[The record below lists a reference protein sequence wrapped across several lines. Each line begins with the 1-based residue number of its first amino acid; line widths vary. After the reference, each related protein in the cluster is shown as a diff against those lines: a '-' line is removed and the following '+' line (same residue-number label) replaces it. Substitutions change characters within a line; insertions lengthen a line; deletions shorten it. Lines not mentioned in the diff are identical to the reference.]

1 MSIHQK
7 IKKIRDKINSY
18 NHHYY
23 VLDESLVSDYEFD
36 MLLKELQDLENKY
49 PEFNDDNSPTKR
61 VGGGVLNK
69 FKSFK
74 HKTPMLSLSNSY
86 SKEELLEF
94 NDRVKKILES
104 SADVEYVC
112 ELKYDG
118 VAIGITYE
126 NGLLKQALTRGNGI
140 EGEDVTANVKTI
152 QTIPLKL
159 IGNDYPDNFEIRGE
173 IFLPLKQFEKL
184 NKERAENREELYANP
199 RNTASGTLKLHDS
212 KIVSKRK
219 LDSYLYFVIGDNL
232 HYQSHYKNILKAAD
246 WGFHIPKP
254 EKEMLLKT
262 TDFNE
267 IISFIEYWD
276 DKRYSLPFEIDGIV
290 IKVDDLKLQKELGFT
305 AKNPRWAISYKFKAE
320 QVSTKLESVTYQVGR
335 TGAVTPVANLQPVL
349 LAGTTVKRASLHNED
364 QIEKLDLHIND
375 IVFVEKGGEII
386 PKIVGVDL
394 DGRNPNSKKIK
405 FISHCPKCSS
415 ELVRKEGEVQHY
427 CLNSDECPPQIKG
440 KIEHFISRKAMN
452 IDGIGGE
459 TIDLLFKNNLVKN
472 ISDLYKLSF
481 FDIID
486 LNRIAEK
493 TANNIIFSI
502 KESKKVAFSRVLFA
516 LGIRHIGE
524 TVAKKLT
531 THFKNIEN
539 LISAN
544 FDELIEVEEIGDVIA
559 NSLITYLNNE
569 TNVRILQSLKNDG
582 LNFEELENEKLSNNL
597 EGKSFVVS
605 GVFTVFSRDTLKK
618 SVVDH
623 GGKIVSSISSKTNF
637 VIAGDKMGPSK
648 LAKAEKLNIPILT
661 EDDYLNMIN

>member
-246 WGFHIPKP
+246 WGFHVPKP